1 MVTGPSFTSSTA
13 MSTIAGMEHSLSE
26 LGSNA
31 RLAAISRLTGLAQ
44 QQSSVMAFNDIFLI
58 LTALFLVLVVA
69 LPMVKKPAAQR
80 GGGGGH

>member
-1 MVTGPSFTSSTA
+1 MA
-13 MSTIAGMEHSLSE
+13 TIAGMEHSLSE

-31 RLAAISRLTGLAQ
+31 HTAAISRLTGLAQ

-58 LTALFLVLVVA
+58 LTVLFLVLVVA

-80 GGGGGH
+80 GGGGGGH